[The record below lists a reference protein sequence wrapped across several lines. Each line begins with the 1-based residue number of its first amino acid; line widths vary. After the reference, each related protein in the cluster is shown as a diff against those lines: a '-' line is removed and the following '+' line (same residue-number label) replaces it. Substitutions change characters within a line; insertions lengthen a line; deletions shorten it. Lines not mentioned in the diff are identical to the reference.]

1 MTLAGSIVRAVST
14 AFSGD
19 TIDFRTQFWITFIG
33 QVMQWK
39 KSLSSCSLPVSQMI
53 VALGAPITVTMST
66 VVSQTW
72 FGEKER
78 AISTPIMGLSPVLGG
93 MIGQAVSPIVLQDNP
108 DKVPILNIVTASPFV
123 VTSIIR

>member
-1 MTLAGSIVRAVST
+1 
-14 AFSGD
+14 
-19 TIDFRTQFWITFIG
+19 
-33 QVMQWK
+33 MQWK

-123 VTSIIR
+123 VTSIIRYNIQ